1 MDLKHF
7 GDAYDIVKRSLLQWL
22 EPFGPWA
29 AHPMFTHPVTSAQAA
44 AFARVLRVPLASTE
58 VLALDTDRGRYLAVC
73 SGERSVFLDPDT
85 GVRLH
90 RRERHRSTEFVFA
103 DELVAIASNRPNG
116 LVLVFD
122 QSVPRG
128 SERASVEAK
137 LEHLGRQGVAGFG
150 YVSQVCFL
158 VLGASTE
165 LVKEAHGCVTTA
177 SDLPET
183 RLTAS
188 TQPNHGLQP
197 SAADGMM
204 SRRG

>member
-1 MDLKHF
+1 MDLKHL

-29 AHPMFTHPVTSAQAA
+29 AHPMFTHPVTPAHAT

-58 VLALDTDRGRYLAVC
+58 VLTLDTDRVRYLAV
-73 SGERSVFLDPDT
+73 GRGARSVFLDPDT
-85 GVRLH
+85 GIRLH

-103 DELVAIASNRPNG
+103 DELVAIAADRPNG
-116 LVLVFD
+116 LVVVFD

-128 SERASVEAK
+128 SERKSVETK

-165 LVKEAHGCVTTA
+165 LVEEAHGCVIAA
-177 SDLPET
+177 SDLPKT
-183 RLTAS
+183 RLTAG
-188 TQPNHGLQP
+188 TQPNLGLEP
-197 SAADGMM
+197 SRLP
-204 SRRG
+204 SVR